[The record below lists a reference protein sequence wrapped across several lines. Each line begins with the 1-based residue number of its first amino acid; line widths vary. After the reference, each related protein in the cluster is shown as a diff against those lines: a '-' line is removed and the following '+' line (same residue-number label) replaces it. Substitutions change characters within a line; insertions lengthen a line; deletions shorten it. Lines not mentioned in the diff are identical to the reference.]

1 LVVRN
6 PGLRTLLSF
15 LRLVGEKA
23 PATFTQLS
31 KERRRAYGMVGSY
44 IGFCLRKGLI
54 RVVNVTHTRG
64 PRPSK
69 QYDLTER
76 GSQLLKLFEGVEP

>member
-1 LVVRN
+1 
-6 PGLRTLLSF
+6 
-15 LRLVGEKA
+15 
-23 PATFTQLS
+23 
-31 KERRRAYGMVGSY
+31 MVGSY